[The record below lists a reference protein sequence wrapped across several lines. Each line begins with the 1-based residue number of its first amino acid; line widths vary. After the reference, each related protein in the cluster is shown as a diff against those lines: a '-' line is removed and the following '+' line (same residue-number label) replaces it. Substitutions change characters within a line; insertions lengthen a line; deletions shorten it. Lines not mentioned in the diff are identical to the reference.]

1 MAITRI
7 IGNDG
12 SIGTG
17 AFAAAGGNGT
27 HDALIRQWEAS
38 FPRVASEVTGFT
50 DANLRQHRLGLTG
63 IEGRLTGSPQFDA
76 ATTAPGVG
84 DRVAAGTSTILQV
97 AAGCTYTATLAYQ
110 NMSHS
115 VDKTGDSVFSAE
127 FVNGISDTLTIAWD
141 ETP

>member
-27 HDALIRQWEAS
+27 HDGLIRQWEAS
-38 FPRVASEVTGFT
+38 FPRVATEVTGFT
-50 DANLRQHRLGLTG
+50 DTLLRQHRLGMTG
-63 IEGRLTGSPQFDA
+63 IEGTLTGVPQFDA
-76 ATTAPGVG
+76 ASTNPGVG
-84 DRVAAGTSTILQV
+84 DRVSAGSSTILQV
-97 AAGCTYTATLAYQ
+97 AAGCSYTATLAFQ

-115 VDKTGDSVFSAE
+115 VDKTGESVLTVS
-127 FVNGISDTLTIAWD
+127 FVNGVSDALTIAWD